1 MMGSLDLLDL
11 PIRQY
16 INTNERGSTTMTNN
30 EKTESKETVT
40 VSDAAVP
47 AGPDVSRRGFLKGAA
62 FGVAGLAATSLVKG
76 TTLGEAARAGSASRY
91 KDFSTTKAV
100 TITMW
105 NQPTW
110 ANAVTERQFWSDI
123 SKQFHKLHPN
133 VTLNVDWISWDS
145 SFAKDVEAI
154 KSGNPPDL
162 EQTGAEQMVYM
173 ASLGGVEPLDDVI
186 DMFPLDKWTN
196 QIKYFKW
203 HGHYYGVPYLIGCY
217 IFYYR
222 RDLFEKHGINHP
234 PANWDEWLQASKEI
248 NDPSKG
254 VYGVGLD
261 YTLGADSDQ
270 IFQGLIY
277 AAGGEILN
285 KAKQVAFDSP
295 QTAKAYEFACITL
308 PKAGVLPPGVTA
320 LISPT
325 SMATPLDTLY
335 TAGRI
340 GTAVRW
346 GIEALTYEGF
356 PKVWDNTAVSLP
368 PAGPSGH
375 PGAFANDNPFWI
387 FKAAKNKQWAKELL
401 RFFYEPAN
409 VERLVEQSGWLSP
422 YSGITTSLDDK
433 PWFKAMQDTMPY
445 AVRFGFVYG
454 PEAENGNAEDAFDLG
469 RCGQAILL
477 DHMPVDKA
485 LLKYAKDLASIYK
498 LPLA

>member
-1 MMGSLDLLDL
+1 MPNLD
-11 PIRQY
+11 Q
-16 INTNERGSTTMTNN
+16 GNN
-30 EKTESKETVT
+30 RPHNAIT
-40 VSDAAVP
+40 
-47 AGPDVSRRGFLKGAA
+47 GGYSRRSFLKGTA
-62 FGVAGLAATSLVKG
+62 FGAAGLAAAALTKG
-76 TTLGEAARAGSASRY
+76 SGVGAIEGQVGGAIKS
-91 KDFSTTKAV
+91 FNTTKSV
-100 TITMW
+100 TLTMW

-110 ANAVTERQFWSDI
+110 ANAVTERKFWSDL

-145 SFAKDVEAI
+145 SFSKDVAAI
-154 KSGNPPDL
+154 KSGNPPDM

-173 ASLGGVEPLDDVI
+173 ASIGGVEPVDDVI

-203 HGHYYGVPYLIGCY
+203 HGHYYGTPYLIGCY

-222 RDLFEKHGINHP
+222 KDLLEKAGFKSAP
-234 PANWDEWLQASKEI
+234 TNWNEWLDVSKAI
-248 NDPSKG
+248 TSPSKG
-254 VYGVGLD
+254 IYGAGLD

-285 KAKQVAFDSP
+285 TKKQVAFDSP
-295 QTAKAYEFACITL
+295 QTAAAYEFACITL

-320 LISPT
+320 LTSPT

-335 TAGRI
+335 TDGRI

-346 GIEALTYEGF
+346 GIEALTYETF
-356 PKVWDNTAVSLP
+356 PTVWEKTGVAMP

-387 FKAAKNKQWAKELL
+387 FKGSKNVGWSKEFL
-401 RFFYEPAN
+401 RYFYEPTN

-422 YSGITTSLDDK
+422 YSGISTSLDDK
-433 PWFKAMQDTMPY
+433 PWFKTMQDTMKY

-469 RCGQAILL
+469 RAAQAILV
-477 DHMPVDKA
+477 DHKPVDTVLA
-485 LLKYAKDLASIYK
+485 TYAKDLASIYH
-498 LPLA
+498 LPLAPKTA